1 MMKNSLL
8 LLFIF
13 SSLSTFAGEITY
25 LARSPRALL
34 MGDAYTALANDDEY
48 TLFYN
53 PAALGLNQS
62 VSITPLNPN
71 IGLTNALDELDRFE
85 NFPSSD
91 TAAIADRLLGFPVY
105 LHLDGIP
112 TIKMPFFAI
121 SLFASST
128 TSLVLRNAVHPALN
142 VKYSLDK
149 GFATG
154 FAFSFGKGAKR
165 KKGSKIVSTGHRT
178 SVGLGVKF
186 IKREGLDSEFDLFS
200 TDILNT
206 VSNGVENVSDLREAL
221 GYAKGKGWG
230 FDLGIDHAISTGMT
244 EYHLAASILDV
255 ADTKFRKIGVSD
267 ESVPRQ
273 DMAINLGASA
283 KQNFKL
289 IEWSLAL
296 DFHSINQ
303 PVDYRRM
310 IGVGGSFRIFNVEF
324 LAGFNQGYPSY
335 GVSLNLWPIKLTA
348 GFYGVELGE
357 KYREEKGSRAILQ
370 LSLLD
375 IELDL

>member
-1 MMKNSLL
+1 MKENFILL
-8 LLFIF
+8 LILFSI
-13 SSLSTFAGEITY
+13 SSLAGEITY
-25 LARSPRALL
+25 LGRSPRALL

-53 PAALGLNQS
+53 PAALGVNQS
-62 VSITPLNPN
+62 VSITAINPN

-85 NFPSSD
+85 NFPKKD
-91 TAAIADRLLGFPVY
+91 TAAIADRLLGFPVF
-105 LHLDGIP
+105 LHLDGTP
-112 TIKMPFFAI
+112 TIKMPFFAL
-121 SLFASST
+121 SLFASSN
-128 TSLVLRNAVHPALN
+128 TSLVLRNKIHPALN

-154 FAFSFGKGAKR
+154 FAYSFGSGAKR

-178 SVGLGVKF
+178 SIGMGVKF

-200 TDILNT
+200 TDILNI

-221 GYAKGKGWG
+221 GYAKGKAWG
-230 FDLGIDHAISTGMT
+230 FDLGIDHTISTGMT
-244 EYHLAASILDV
+244 EYHLSGSILDV
-255 ADTKFRKIGVSD
+255 ADTKFRKIGESD
-267 ESVPRQ
+267 EDVPRQ
-273 DMAINLGASA
+273 EMAINLGMSA

-289 IEWSLAL
+289 LEWSLAL
-296 DFHSINQ
+296 DAHSINQ
-303 PVDYRRM
+303 PIDYRRM
-310 IGVGGSFRIFNVEF
+310 LGIGASFRVLNVEF
-324 LAGFNQGYPSY
+324 LAGFSQGYPSY

-357 KYREEKGSRAILQ
+357 KYREEKGKRAILQ